1 METTCRLSK
10 AGGIYTCVCGE
21 SAADPVMAV
30 LWVGLGV
37 KVLSMAPS
45 CIPAVKKVLRTV
57 TLQEAQALAAEVLAA
72 CSTESAEE
80 IYARCRSFLLDRL
93 PDFESLRAFFA
104 AG

>member
-1 METTCRLSK
+1 
-10 AGGIYTCVCGE
+10 
-21 SAADPVMAV
+21 MAV

-57 TLQEAQALAAEVLAA
+57 TLQEAQTLAAEVLAA
-72 CSTESAEE
+72 CATDSADE
-80 IYARCRSFLLDRL
+80 IYARCRGFLLDRL